1 MSAFQPLPADPQQ
14 SAVDSTPIS
23 VQLDSLEEVQ
33 YWLNDRAT
41 IIMDKLQTLAS
52 QLDPLEA
59 TWSGKARE
67 NYFGLRQEWNSAA
80 TGLLAPDGVLGDIA
94 RAMGIVW
101 NNYSQAEWD
110 NARTWQQG

>member
-1 MSAFQPLPADPQQ
+1 MPADPQP
-14 SAVDSTPIS
+14 SAVESTPIS

-41 IIMDKLQTLAS
+41 IIMDKLQNLAS

-59 TWSGKARE
+59 TWSGKAQE
-67 NYFGLRQEWNSAA
+67 YYFGLRQEWNTAA
-80 TGLLAPDGVLGDIA
+80 AGLLAPDGVLGEIA